1 MFSSLTKTA
10 IVATLLGNAAA
21 VIDPIVAKGQYFF
34 YSSNGTQ
41 FFIKGVAYQQGI
53 GPGGTAEGGAATFI
67 DSLADT
73 ASCAR
78 DIPFLQQLGTNTIRV
93 YAIDPTADHQVCMNA
108 LADAGIYVIADLSVP
123 GESVERDNPSWNT
136 DLFARYQGVID
147 NLGQYPNTIGFF
159 AGNEVTNNKT
169 NTAASAFIKAA
180 VRDSKAYIQSKN
192 FGRWL
197 GVGYATNDDA
207 ETRDNLANY
216 FNCGQDQASAVDFW
230 GYNIYE
236 WCGQSTFQASG
247 YEERTQAFANYSVP
261 AFFSEYGC
269 NNPGGGAARV
279 WQETGVLYS
288 DQMNKVWSGGIVY
301 EYFQEQNDFGLVD
314 QSGTTVTP
322 RKDFQALATAIKNT
336 AADTANPSISMNS
349 YTASN
354 VPRACPAVTA
364 GLWEAAEALP
374 PTPNATLCENMVA
387 SSSCVP
393 TEATTGDAEKIGSL
407 FGTVCGMDAKACA
420 GITSDAANGTYG
432 AFVMCNPVQQLTH
445 ALNEYYANQKKA
457 STACDFAGQ
466 AKVVSP
472 TEAAITPSS
481 GSTTG
486 SSSSGS
492 SSSSGGS
499 GSVSG
504 TSASP
509 SSPSTSANSTAPAS
523 ASSSSSLSGGSSQ
536 QGGSA
541 AGGSSASQNGTASS
555 SGAGGKSS
563 GGDTTAEKG
572 GSYSDSAS
580 SAVSSS
586 AAPASATASSSAEGS
601 SAGPSDASSS
611 DASSDAVSDTS
622 PNAADASTANPTSVV
637 SSASESAS
645 QGSNSATVIQ
655 GSSDAGRT
663 SVVGNTGLLLAA
675 VAVIASTLL

>member
-10 IVATLLGNAAA
+10 IFATLLGNAAA
-21 VIDPIVAKGQYFF
+21 VIDPIVAKVSPHFHHPLDPGSAFLMICNQGQYFF

-93 YAIDPTADHQVCMNA
+93 YAIDPKADHQVCMNA

-216 FNCGQDQASAVDFW
+216 FNCGTDQASAVDFW

-269 NNPGGGAARV
+269 NNPGGGASRV

-301 EYFQEQNDFGLVD
+301 EYFQEQNDFG
-314 QSGTTVTP
+314 
-322 RKDFQALATAIKNT
+322 K
-336 AADTANPSISMNS
+336 
-349 YTASN
+349 
-354 VPRACPAVTA
+354 
-364 GLWEAAEALP
+364 
-374 PTPNATLCENMVA
+374 
-387 SSSCVP
+387 
-393 TEATTGDAEKIGSL
+393 
-407 FGTVCGMDAKACA
+407 
-420 GITSDAANGTYG
+420 
-432 AFVMCNPVQQLTH
+432 
-445 ALNEYYANQKKA
+445 LNF
-457 STACDFAGQ
+457 C
-466 AKVVSP
+466 
-472 TEAAITPSS
+472 
-481 GSTTG
+481 
-486 SSSSGS
+486 
-492 SSSSGGS
+492 
-499 GSVSG
+499 
-504 TSASP
+504 
-509 SSPSTSANSTAPAS
+509 
-523 ASSSSSLSGGSSQ
+523 
-536 QGGSA
+536 
-541 AGGSSASQNGTASS
+541 
-555 SGAGGKSS
+555 
-563 GGDTTAEKG
+563 
-572 GSYSDSAS
+572 
-580 SAVSSS
+580 
-586 AAPASATASSSAEGS
+586 
-601 SAGPSDASSS
+601 
-611 DASSDAVSDTS
+611 
-622 PNAADASTANPTSVV
+622 
-637 SSASESAS
+637 
-645 QGSNSATVIQ
+645 
-655 GSSDAGRT
+655 
-663 SVVGNTGLLLAA
+663 
-675 VAVIASTLL
+675 

>member
-1 MFSSLTKTA
+1 MFSSFTKTA
-10 IVATLLGNAAA
+10 IFASLLGNAAA
-21 VIDPIVAKGQYFF
+21 AIDPIVAKGQYFF

-53 GPGGTAEGGAATFI
+53 GPGGTAEGNQATFI

-73 ASCAR
+73 ASCTR

-123 GESVERDNPSWNT
+123 GESIERDNPSWNT

-147 NLGQYPNTIGFF
+147 NLGQFPNTIGFF

-169 NTAASAFIKAA
+169 NTDASAFIKAA

-269 NNPGGGAARV
+269 NNPGGGASRV

-301 EYFQEQNDFGLVD
+301 EFFQEQNDFGLVD
-314 QSGTTVTP
+314 VSGTTVTP
-322 RKDFQALATAIKNT
+322 RKDFQALATAVAGT

-354 VPRACPAVTA
+354 VPRQCPAVTA

-393 TEATTGDAEKIGSL
+393 SDAVTSDAEKIGTL
-407 FGTVCGMDAKACA
+407 FGTVCGMDATACA
-420 GITSDAANGTYG
+420 GITSNATTGKYG

-445 ALNEYYANQKKA
+445 ALNSYYTNQKKA
-457 STACDFAGQ
+457 STACNFAGQ

-481 GSTTG
+481 GS
-486 SSSSGS
+486 SSSGS
-492 SSSSGGS
+492 SSGSSSSGGS
-499 GSVSG
+499 GSVSSS
-504 TSASP
+504 SASP
-509 SSPSTSANSTAPAS
+509 NPSTSANSTAPAS
-523 ASSSSSLSGGSSQ
+523 SSSSSSASSQ
-536 QGGSA
+536 QGGTA
-541 AGGSSASQNGTASS
+541 ATSGQTSGSSASQNGTVGASGDQ
-555 SGAGGKSS
+555 GAGGKSQ

-572 GSYSDSAS
+572 SSGGSSALPSSVSPSSASPSASPSAS
-580 SAVSSS
+580 SASSD
-586 AAPASATASSSAEGS
+586 T
-601 SAGPSDASSS
+601 SSS
-611 DASSDAVSDTS
+611 DASSDASSNVASGAS
-622 PNAADASTANPTSVV
+622 SADATPASLA

-645 QGSNSATVIQ
+645 QGSNSATVVQ
-655 GSSDAGRT
+655 ASHAAGRF
-663 SVVGNTGLLLAA
+663 SGIENTGLLLAA

>member
-1 MFSSLTKTA
+1 MFSSFTKTA
-10 IVATLLGNAAA
+10 IFASLLGNAAA
-21 VIDPIVAKGQYFF
+21 AIDPIVAKGQYFF

-53 GPGGTAEGGAATFI
+53 GPGGTAEGNQATFI

-73 ASCAR
+73 ASCTR

-123 GESVERDNPSWNT
+123 GASIERDNPSWNT

-147 NLGQYPNTIGFF
+147 NLGQFPNTIGFF

-169 NTAASAFIKAA
+169 NTDASAFIKAA

-269 NNPGGGAARV
+269 NNPGGGASRV

-301 EYFQEQNDFGLVD
+301 EFFQEQNDFGLVD
-314 QSGTTVTP
+314 VSGTTVTP
-322 RKDFQALATAIKNT
+322 RKDFQALATAVAGT

-354 VPRACPAVTA
+354 VPRQCPAVTA

-393 TEATTGDAEKIGSL
+393 SDAVTSDAEKIGTL
-407 FGTVCGMDAKACA
+407 FGTVCGMDAAACA
-420 GITSDAANGTYG
+420 GITSNATTGKYG

-445 ALNEYYANQKKA
+445 ALNSYYTNQKKA
-457 STACDFAGQ
+457 STACNFAGQ

-481 GSTTG
+481 GS
-486 SSSSGS
+486 SSSGS
-492 SSSSGGS
+492 SSGSSSSGGS
-499 GSVSG
+499 GSVSSS
-504 TSASP
+504 SASP
-509 SSPSTSANSTAPAS
+509 NPSTSANSTAPAS
-523 ASSSSSLSGGSSQ
+523 SSSSSSAFSQ
-536 QGGSA
+536 QGGTA
-541 AGGSSASQNGTASS
+541 ATSGQTSGSSASQNGTVGASGDQ
-555 SGAGGKSS
+555 GAGGKSQ

-572 GSYSDSAS
+572 SSGGSSALPSSVSPSSASPSASTSAS
-580 SAVSSS
+580 SASSD
-586 AAPASATASSSAEGS
+586 T
-601 SAGPSDASSS
+601 SSS
-611 DASSDAVSDTS
+611 DASSDASS
-622 PNAADASTANPTSVV
+622 NAASGASSADATPASLA

-645 QGSNSATVIQ
+645 QGSNSATVVQ
-655 GSSDAGRT
+655 ASHAAGRF
-663 SVVGNTGLLLAA
+663 SGIENTGLLLAA